1 MESPAICITNSVASC
16 AMACDSDCCVM
27 LRLPPCIRTSV
38 RIQYT
43 VGRRTI
49 SAFGDVIFRQDD
61 SKSAPR
67 VSSTTLTVP
76 PCNWAAQ
83 RAMDRPRPVPPDSVP
98 GPVLPLTKRRKMSK
112 RSEGAIWEPKFTTLV
127 TMVPWFSSSW
137 ASTSTVVPSAECFS
151 ALAMM
156 LVIAGAGGPDRLPS

>member
-1 MESPAICITNSVASC
+1 M
-16 AMACDSDCCVM
+16 
-27 LRLPPCIRTSV
+27 
-38 RIQYT
+38 
-43 VGRRTI
+43 
-49 SAFGDVIFRQDD
+49 IFRQDD
-61 SKSAPR
+61 FEIGTSR
-67 VSSTTLTVP
+67 VVDHFDGATVQLGR
-76 PCNWAAQ
+76 Q

-156 LVIAGAGGPDRLPS
+156 LVNSWRRRS